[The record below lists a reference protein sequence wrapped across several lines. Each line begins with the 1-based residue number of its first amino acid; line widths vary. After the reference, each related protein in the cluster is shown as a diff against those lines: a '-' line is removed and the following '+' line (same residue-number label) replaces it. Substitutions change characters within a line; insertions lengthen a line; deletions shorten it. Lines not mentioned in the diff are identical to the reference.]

1 MWAITDSQSK
11 KGASLGVKLMNGTVK
26 KASTIKEMAKAMG
39 VPIQNL
45 EETIRSYNKFSA

>member
-26 KASTIKEMAKAMG
+26 KG
-39 VPIQNL
+39 F
-45 EETIRSYNKFSA
+45 YD